1 MEFSREGKNTIRCV
15 ITEEEIEEL
24 GYTMDEIIS
33 NGVRTQE
40 FMNEIFDLAE
50 QEFDMKFDMGV
61 KTVRADFLPNR
72 TLALTFSE
80 HPVTSEGMM
89 EHLKEIVNGL
99 LSSIPQKKETLK
111 PFQRL
116 EELKEDIEDDKKV
129 IILFL
134 FMELDILIRFAKQIT
149 QKKLPYNDLYKF
161 DEVYFLM
168 MDLSDGTGDEIRHLS
183 NLMEEYVTDA
193 FSGADKRAFIYEHG
207 TPILKDHAIEQ
218 LRQL

>member
-1 MEFSREGKNTIRCV
+1 
-15 ITEEEIEEL
+15 
-24 GYTMDEIIS
+24 
-33 NGVRTQE
+33 
-40 FMNEIFDLAE
+40 
-50 QEFDMKFDMGV
+50 MKFDMGV